1 MINSKHLGEFDFILF
16 STDRISAILFTFL
29 EIELER
35 YPSISFRVHIKD
47 HLFTGEINIWIEK
60 EEIVDFLGGLKKINS
75 TRIGKLSL
83 KSMSPEEFELT
94 IQSEKVDL
102 FLVNYSIKQAKYSN
116 NKLIETTLTGAFEFD
131 SEFFNELEQNVKAI
145 GKLIN
150 L

>member
-1 MINSKHLGEFDFILF
+1 MGEFDFILF
-16 STDRISAILFTFL
+16 STDRKSTILFTFL

-35 YPSISFRVHIKD
+35 YPSISFHVHIKD

-60 EEIVDFLGGLKKINS
+60 EEIVAFLEGLKKLNS
-75 TRIGKLSL
+75 SRIGKLSL

-102 FLVNYSIKQAKYSN
+102 FLVNYSIKQTKYFKT
-116 NKLIETTLTGAFEFD
+116 KLIETSLTGAFEFD

-150 L
+150 S

>member
-1 MINSKHLGEFDFILF
+1 MINSKHMGEFDFILF
-16 STDRISAILFTFL
+16 STDRISTILFTFL

-60 EEIVDFLGGLKKINS
+60 EEIVAFLGGLKKLNS
-75 TRIGKLSL
+75 SRIGKLSL

-102 FLVNYSIKQAKYSN
+102 FLVNYSIKQTKYSKT
-116 NKLIETTLTGAFEFD
+116 KLIETSLTGAFEFD
-131 SEFFNELEQNVKAI
+131 SEFFNELEQSVKAI

-150 L
+150 S